1 MNNRHYELRKWL
13 ILNFSLNQAE
23 IIYELIKDFSKD
35 DIELYKTVCNGCHID
50 TLKRMDFVKGKTS
63 EYTKNA
69 LKIMDLLEKVDR
81 GRDIRAED
89 FLKNIIDNPKRF
101 T

>member
-1 MNNRHYELRKWL
+1 
-13 ILNFSLNQAE
+13 
-23 IIYELIKDFSKD
+23 
-35 DIELYKTVCNGCHID
+35 
-50 TLKRMDFVKGKTS
+50 MDFVKGKTS

-69 LKIMDLLEKVDR
+69 LKIMDLLEKVGR

>member
-1 MNNRHYELRKWL
+1 MSNRHYELRKWL
-13 ILNFSLNQAE
+13 ILNFSLDQAE
-23 IIYELIKDFSKD
+23 IIYKLIKDFSKD

-50 TLKRMDFVKGKTS
+50 TLERMDFVKGKTS

-69 LKIMDLLEKVDR
+69 LKIMDLLEKADR
-81 GRDIRAED
+81 CRDIIAEE
-89 FLKNIIDNPKRF
+89 FLKYVITNPKLF